1 MKHMF
6 AKAAAA
12 GSVLALALTGCG
24 GGSPSASTAESSG
37 SGSSSSSG
45 DGSLTQLTVGVIP
58 IAPSAAVQLGIN
70 EGIFE
75 KHGLDIELETGQG
88 GAAMLPAVS
97 SGGMD
102 IAVGNPL
109 SVILAHT
116 KGLDIGILTGYTH
129 ANKQGQDVTGV
140 VTAADSGIESAA
152 DLEGKTVSVNT
163 LNGQGDV
170 TIKEA
175 VAQDGGDPSKVQF
188 VEVAFP
194 DAQAQVENGNI
205 DAAWMAEPFLTKALE
220 SGMEVATYNYQETI
234 PGLSTMVTFS
244 SKKFVEGNPETA
256 EAWRAA
262 VGEALDYAQQNPDE
276 VRAILPEFL
285 KMNEKLAKDLP
296 LENHSAKVDRQMLQQ
311 LTDLMV
317 KYGVVDKE
325 PNMDEVI
332 FD

>member
-12 GSVLALALTGCG
+12 GSILALALTGCG
-24 GGSPSASTAESSG
+24 GGSPSGTAGESSG
-37 SGSSSSSG
+37 SAGSG
-45 DGSLTQLTVGVIP
+45 EGSLTQLTVGVIP

-109 SVILAHT
+109 SVILANT

-129 ANKQGQDVTGV
+129 ANKTGQDITGV
-140 VTAADSGIESAA
+140 VTAADSGIDSAA

-175 VAQDGGDPSKVQF
+175 VAQDGGDPSKVEF

-194 DAQAQVENGNI
+194 DAQSQVENGNV

-244 SKKFVEGNPETA
+244 SKKFVENNPETA
-256 EAWRAA
+256 DAWRSA

-296 LENHSAKVDRQMLQQ
+296 LENHSAKVDQQMLQQ

-317 KYGVVDKE
+317 KYGVVQKE
-325 PNMDEVI
+325 PDLDQII
-332 FD
+332 FG

>member
-1 MKHMF
+1 MKHVF

-24 GGSPSASTAESSG
+24 AGSPSGTGGE
-37 SGSSSSSG
+37 SG
-45 DGSLTQLTVGVIP
+45 DAAGDVSLTPVTVGVIP

-97 SGGMD
+97 SGGLD

-109 SVILAHT
+109 SVILAQT
-116 KGLDIGILTGYTH
+116 KGLDIGIVSGYTH
-129 ANKQGQDVTGV
+129 ANKEGQDITGV
-140 VTAADSGIESAA
+140 VAAADSGIDSAA

-175 VAQDGGDPSKVQF
+175 IAQDGGDPSKVEF

-194 DAQAQVENGNI
+194 DAQAQVANGNI

-220 SGMEVATYNYQETI
+220 AGMEVATYNYQETI

-244 SKKFVEGNPETA
+244 SARFAEENPETVD
-256 EAWRAA
+256 AWRAA
-262 VGEALDYAQQNPDE
+262 VAESLDHAQENPDE

-285 KMNEKLAKDLP
+285 KMNEELAKDLP
-296 LENHSAKVDRQMLQQ
+296 LENHSAEIDRDMLQQ
-311 LTDLMV
+311 LSDLMV
-317 KYGVVDKE
+317 KYGVVEQE
-325 PNMDEVI
+325 PNLDEII
-332 FD
+332 FN